1 MQKLI
6 SVLKELS
13 VKYDVKTYNWEIP
26 DNCPVKI
33 PDDIESNFDRNV
45 YLKEYLHT
53 ILEQDNC
60 ISIYYWIIQEWG
72 GISSFKHNNVN
83 DTKILKFITELD
95 KKSLTKNSFER
106 ISSFSKVASFIN
118 PTEYVIYDSRVIY
131 ALNWL
136 LFNYAPEVELF
147 TQPQGRNSELI
158 KYDMQ
163 TIFRLSS
170 KKYTYRSHKIA
181 YHAYCKLIK
190 QLSVEVYGVSRQPYL
205 LEMLLF
211 NIAPN
216 FIVKDIEEKVRL
228 KIDLELKV
236 R

>member
-1 MQKLI
+1 M
-6 SVLKELS
+6 
-13 VKYDVKTYNWEIP
+13 
-26 DNCPVKI
+26 
-33 PDDIESNFDRNV
+33 
-45 YLKEYLHT
+45 
-53 ILEQDNC
+53 
-60 ISIYYWIIQEWG
+60 
-72 GISSFKHNNVN
+72 
-83 DTKILKFITELD
+83 D

-190 QLSVEVYGVSRQPYL
+190 QLSVDVYGVSRQPYL